1 MLNYFNLNKR
11 AGKKSGTTSTAVI
24 ERESVADCDV
34 HRKEAYTLA
43 KQIFMYLGTLIG
55 VVFSNAVDDFRTG
68 KETSLG
74 ITSTEILVSAVI
86 ALIIIPAVYEKLKLD
101 PKAPLLVQFGFF
113 VQNGVFWQVLISYVG
128 RVLP

>member
-11 AGKKSGTTSTAVI
+11 AGKKSGTTSTIV
-24 ERESVADCDV
+24 ERESAADCDV
-34 HRKEAYTLA
+34 HRKEAYTLG
-43 KQIFMYLGTLIG
+43 KQVFMYLGTLIG

-68 KETSLG
+68 KETTLR
-74 ITSTEILVSAVI
+74 ITATEILVSAVI

>member
-1 MLNYFNLNKR
+1 
-11 AGKKSGTTSTAVI
+11 
-24 ERESVADCDV
+24 
-34 HRKEAYTLA
+34 
-43 KQIFMYLGTLIG
+43 MYLGTLIG
-55 VVFSNAVDDFRTG
+55 VVFSNAVDNFRTG
-68 KETSLG
+68 KETTLR

-128 RVLP
+128 RVLQ